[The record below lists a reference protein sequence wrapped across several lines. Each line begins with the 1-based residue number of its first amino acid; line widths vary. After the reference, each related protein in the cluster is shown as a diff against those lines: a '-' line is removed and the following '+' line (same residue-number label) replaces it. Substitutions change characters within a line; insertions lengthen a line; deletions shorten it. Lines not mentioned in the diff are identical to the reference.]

1 MIEYMSIVCNNKRLK
16 EALVKLIVVEPHSG
30 IRHDCKQE
38 VPTWDELQVLS
49 SIKSKV
55 QYRAYK

>member
-16 EALVKLIVVEPHSG
+16 EALVKYIVVEPHSG
-30 IRHDCKQE
+30 IRHDYKQE
-38 VPTWDELQVLS
+38 VPVWDELQVLS